1 MDKLFFIALLLSIST
16 FTQAQSSPDSF
27 YEDASRLYHNQ
38 EYPAAIIQLKNA
50 LQLNPEHVPSL
61 VLTAETYIAQDKSAA
76 AEEVLIK
83 ARVLGADRRFI
94 NLNLAEVY
102 RRQGKYQSILDEIST
117 RNTPPKIAADI
128 LGYKAIAW
136 LSLGKDS
143 KAQDLVDES
152 EGILSKTSFRT
163 YIAKVLIAISQ
174 RDFDT
179 SISVGKELTLEF
191 PERSE
196 SWNTYASALHASG
209 QLQSAYIAYEK
220 AIDVSPVYV
229 DARVSKAALA
239 LDLER
244 FEGASEDLKY
254 LKKHF
259 PYEPR
264 AAYLRALLHTKVK
277 GENYAKKSFDELK
290 ICTEIIARL
299 PKDRVSADRQ
309 LPMVAAQ
316 AHYGLSEFESSKGY
330 LSLYLKKNNQDP
342 GANRL
347 MGDILL
353 KLNDPVTAIRFL
365 KPALQR
371 QPNDTQVISLLATA
385 YSKAGHH
392 EKATRL
398 LESLQEQDQSNT
410 DLEDRLAITLLQAG
424 HNESG
429 ISQLSSAFMSPQ
441 NNAQSGF
448 QLVIALLKN
457 RRYSEALTH
466 ATTLAKETPDNI
478 AFQNIL
484 AIAQHSAGDTESART
499 SFEKILEQQPNSI
512 STTINLAKL
521 ESSTGNTERAQDLL
535 EETIKENPESSQAL
549 LALARLELTSGNTNM
564 ALKQAERARILDIEN
579 IDIRLFLM
587 ELYLLVDQNEN
598 AVTLALDTNILAKNS
613 FESSIT
619 LARVYERA
627 NQPRKALAIYKQQT
641 KALGFHTER
650 LYLLAQIMIDLKA
663 YQDARHALFKAIEGN
678 PNHLPSRVSFV
689 SLLLKIG
696 EYDAAKEQANKLV
709 TIFPEESVSYLM
721 LADSEARLNNP
732 KAATASYSKGLSLGF
747 IPELALG
754 LSRSQSQLGEHE
766 ESLKTLQSYWQR
778 HPSIGAAYSIQLIEE
793 QEFTVAKDTLEVL
806 IESTTD
812 NASHLNNMAYV
823 LDELGSKKALEYAQ
837 RAHDAAPANPYIN
850 DTVGWLMVK
859 AGNPEQGLKY
869 LRQAVV
875 RASDVPEI
883 RYHIGRALLD
893 LGRKAEAKREL
904 EAAVDSGEAFNGRSD
919 AKALLNSLG

>member
-1 MDKLFFIALLLSIST
+1 MDKLFFIALSLSIST
-16 FTQAQSSPDSF
+16 FTYSQSSPDAF
-27 YEDASRLYHNQ
+27 YEDASRLYHSQ
-38 EYPAAIIQLKNA
+38 DYPAAIIQLKNA

-117 RNTPPKIAADI
+117 RNIPPKIAADI

-136 LSLGKDS
+136 LSLGKNS
-143 KAQDLVDES
+143 NAQDLVDQSES
-152 EGILSKTSFRT
+152 ILPTTSFRT

-179 SISVGKELTLEF
+179 SISLGRELTQKF
-191 PERSE
+191 PQRSE

-209 QLQSAYIAYEK
+209 QLRSAYTAYEK
-220 AIDVSPVYV
+220 AIVVSPVYV

-244 FEGASEDLKY
+244 FEKADEDLEY
-254 LKKHF
+254 LKKNF

-264 AAYLRALLHTKVK
+264 AAYLRALLHTRVK
-277 GENYAKKSFDELK
+277 GEDYAQKSFSELK
-290 ICTEIIARL
+290 TCTEIIARL
-299 PKDRVSADRQ
+299 PQDRVSGDKQ

-330 LSLYLKKNNQDP
+330 LSLYLKKNSQDP

-371 QPNDTQVISLLATA
+371 HPNDVQVISLLATA

-392 EKATRL
+392 EKATQL
-398 LESLQEQDQSNT
+398 LENLQARDLSNT

-429 ISQLSSAFMSPQ
+429 ITQLSSAFMST
-441 NNAQSGF
+441 NNNTQSGF

-457 RRYSEALTH
+457 KRYTEALTH
-466 ATTLAKETPDNI
+466 AITLAKEAPDNI

-484 AIAQHSAGDTESART
+484 GITQLSTGDIESARKT
-499 SFEKILEQQPNSI
+499 FEAILEKQPNSI

-521 ESSTGNTERAQDLL
+521 ESSAGNTERALKLL
-535 EETIKENPESSQAL
+535 KSTINENPESSQAM
-549 LALARLELTSGNTNM
+549 LALARLELSSGNTDK
-564 ALKQAERARILDIEN
+564 ALKHAETARILDIEN

-587 ELYLLVDQNEN
+587 ELYLLVGQNEN

-619 LARVYERA
+619 LARVYQRA

-650 LYLLAQIMIDLKA
+650 LYLLAQIMIELKA
-663 YQDARHALFKAIEGN
+663 YPDARHALFKAIEGN
-678 PNHLPSRVSFV
+678 PRHLPSRVSFV
-689 SLLLKIG
+689 SLLLQMG
-696 EYDAAKEQANKLV
+696 EYDAAKEQANQLV
-709 TIFPEESVSYLM
+709 TIYPEEAISYLM
-721 LADSEARLNNP
+721 LADSETRLNNP
-732 KAATASYSKGLSLGF
+732 KAASVSYAKGLSLSF
-747 IPELALG
+747 MPELALG
-754 LSRSQSQLGEHE
+754 LSHSQSLLNKPEK
-766 ESLKTLQSYWQR
+766 SLKTLQSYWQK
-778 HPSIGAAYSIQLIEE
+778 HPAIGAAYSIRLIEE
-793 QEFTVAKDTLEVL
+793 QEFLTAKSTLEVL
-806 IESTTD
+806 IDSTAD

-823 LDELGSKKALEYAQ
+823 LDELGSKSALEYAQ
-837 RAHDAAPANPYIN
+837 RAHNAAPANPYIN
-850 DTVGWLMVK
+850 DTIGWLMVK
-859 AGNPEQGLKY
+859 AGKPEQGLKY

-883 RYHIGRALLD
+883 RYHIGKALLD

-904 EAAVDSGEAFNGRSD
+904 EAAVDSGESFNGIAD